1 MAEYC
6 NEKTNSWSVVK
17 QKLIPANNLNAMNTK
32 ERMYFII
39 NNFPID
45 SGIRTTDGRLNSAVL
60 NEWENQLRKID
71 YNAALG
77 YMVMKRESGG

>member
-6 NEKTNSWSVVK
+6 NGKTNSWAVVK
-17 QKLIPANNLNAMNTK
+17 QKRIPANNLNAMNTK
-32 ERMYFII
+32 ERVYFII

-60 NEWENQLRKID
+60 NEWENLRKID

-77 YMVMKRESGG
+77 YMVIKRESDG